1 MLNALQAHHLLV
13 FATKRIICAVQ
24 AQPKKLPIRT
34 GSVAADHAH
43 LKKRAGEARLRNF
56 NSPWSSAPGNR
67 MNRALALGVVDCE
80 EGCETL
86 SKKCCQ
92 PPRARFSLKCCQPPA
107 RGQPSR
113 RPSFIKSL
121 SVRELQPMCGVANG
135 SPPWPKSPCV
145 AARSGGPHN
154 PLF

>member
-1 MLNALQAHHLLV
+1 MRCKHIISSFSLRNAS
-13 FATKRIICAVQ
+13 FAKRRRA
-24 AQPKKLPIRT
+24 KKLPIRT
-34 GSVAADHAH
+34 GSFAADHAH

-67 MNRALALGVVDCE
+67 MNRARALGVVDCE

-135 SPPWPKSPCV
+135 SPPWPKSSCF